1 MDPVVVFRTFD
12 LAEAQ
17 VVRSRL
23 QASGLTADLEHEN
36 SAANFDVP
44 GGGVRVVV
52 PSEQVADARAL
63 LERSEERRVGKECRW
78 RWGGE
83 EWTERKMRL
92 RKCKKQQSVW

>member
-23 QASGLTADLEHEN
+23 QGAGLTADVEHEN
-36 SAANFDVP
+36 SAANFDVA

-52 PSEQVADARAL
+52 PAEQATDARAL
-63 LERSEERRVGKECRW
+63 LESSSNE
-78 RWGGE
+78 
-83 EWTERKMRL
+83 
-92 RKCKKQQSVW
+92 

>member
-23 QASGLTADLEHEN
+23 QAAGLTADVAHEN

-52 PSEQVADARAL
+52 PAEQANDARAL
-63 LERSEERRVGKECRW
+63 LDSPANE
-78 RWGGE
+78 
-83 EWTERKMRL
+83 
-92 RKCKKQQSVW
+92 